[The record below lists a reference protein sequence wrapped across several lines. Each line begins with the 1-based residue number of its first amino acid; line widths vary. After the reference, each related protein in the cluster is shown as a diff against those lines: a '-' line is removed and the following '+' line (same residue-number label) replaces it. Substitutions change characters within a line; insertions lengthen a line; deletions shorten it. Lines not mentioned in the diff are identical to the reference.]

1 MSIRKFTI
9 NPKELIRK
17 IIDIVYTLIFKSNFI
32 KKKIILSYNI
42 LTRKGWTPQDFLNHI
57 NIRFP
62 LNSTSIKNEIVEKL
76 KGKYNNYY
84 FLCKDNFYLD
94 EKIINLLKINKIKNL
109 NDLSKKDIYNSF
121 FFIVSHSDDLILE
134 DIEKITDNH
143 GFYKSLYASHS
154 YSTNTFGC
162 RTSYRFTNINCLKSL
177 NNTFKNLDRIS
188 HFGMDSL
195 TVHENICEAL
205 EITKDVEGDY
215 VEVGVYKGGSALTAL
230 NYLHQINSK
239 KKAYLLDT
247 YEGFNYD
254 ESRKSSDIYWWSF
267 DNHFLDKEEKMK
279 SYLKETFKDFN
290 NYKLIINNVCKDNLP
305 EEINAIS
312 AANIDVDLYEATFEA
327 IKKVSKKLSN
337 KGIIM
342 CEDPVYTPA
351 TYGAY
356 YAMEKFLNSTEGK
369 GFVKIFKKGHY
380 FLMKLN

>member
-1 MSIRKFTI
+1 MSLREFII
-9 NPKELIRK
+9 NPKKLIRK
-17 IIDIVYTLIFKSNFI
+17 IIDIIYILIFKSNFL

-42 LTRKGWTPQDFLNHI
+42 LTRKGWTPRDFLNHI

-62 LNSTSIKNEIVEKL
+62 LDSTSIKNEIAEKL

-154 YSTNTFGC
+154 YSTNTFDR

-247 YEGFNYD
+247 YEGFNYE
-254 ESRKSSDIYWWSF
+254 ESEKSSDIGWHKS
-267 DNHFLDKEEKMK
+267 HFIDKEEKMK
-279 SYLKETFKDFN
+279 SYLKETFKDFS
-290 NYKLIINNVCKDNLP
+290 NYKLITNNICRDNLP

-312 AANIDVDLYEATFEA
+312 VATIDVDLYEATFEA
-327 IKKVSKKLSN
+327 IKK
-337 KGIIM
+337 
-342 CEDPVYTPA
+342 
-351 TYGAY
+351 
-356 YAMEKFLNSTEGK
+356 FLKNYQIE
-369 GFVKIFKKGHY
+369 V
-380 FLMKLN
+380 

>member
-1 MSIRKFTI
+1 M
-9 NPKELIRK
+9 
-17 IIDIVYTLIFKSNFI
+17 
-32 KKKIILSYNI
+32 
-42 LTRKGWTPQDFLNHI
+42 
-57 NIRFP
+57 
-62 LNSTSIKNEIVEKL
+62 
-76 KGKYNNYY
+76 
-84 FLCKDNFYLD
+84 
-94 EKIINLLKINKIKNL
+94 KINKIKNL

-121 FFIVSHSDDLILE
+121 FFIALHSDDLILE
-134 DIEKITDNH
+134 DIKKIIDNH
-143 GFYKSLYASHS
+143 GFFRPFFVSRSQ
-154 YSTNTFGC
+154 TINTFETT
-162 RTSYRFTNINCLKSL
+162 TSYRFTNINCLKSL
-177 NNTFKNLDRIS
+177 NNTFKKLDRIS
-188 HFGMDSL
+188 HFGMS
-195 TVHENICEAL
+195 TVTTHENICEAL
-205 EITKDVEGDY
+205 EITKDVKGDY
-215 VEVGVYKGGSALTAL
+215 VEVGVYKGGSAFTAL

-247 YEGFNYD
+247 YEGFNYE
-254 ESRKSSDIYWWSF
+254 ESEKSSDITWHKS
-267 DNHFLDKEEKMK
+267 HFIDKEEKMK

-290 NYKLIINNVCKDNLP
+290 NYKLITNNVCKDNLP

-312 AANIDVDLYEATFEA
+312 VANIDVDLYEATFEA